1 MGWDSG
7 YYGWTHRLGSPFHPT
22 SRVRGRIASSH
33 MTLNRSFG
41 TVPAFVAGILLTL
54 TAVSVAAQTAKRGTL
69 FIVGG
74 GTQPPELVEE
84 FVKLAGGSR
93 ARIVVFA
100 QASADGERS
109 GEAKAADLRKLG
121 ATARSIWIGREQ
133 ADLDSIVHLLDSA
146 TGIWFGGGDQNRLT
160 KALRTSRVEQ
170 AIQRRF
176 ASGAVVGGTS
186 AGAAVLSTPMI
197 TGTELIPG
205 KDTTEA
211 WTRVKRG
218 TVQTDSGFS
227 YITDAIIDQH
237 FLRRK
242 RQNRLLS
249 LVLADAPHLG
259 AGIDEST
266 ALIVEPNGRW
276 RVMGA
281 SAVLIVDARTAARTS
296 SSSPVLGATGV
307 RMHLLPN
314 GATFDPKT
322 GTATLSPTSR

>member
-1 MGWDSG
+1 M
-7 YYGWTHRLGSPFHPT
+7 PQ
-22 SRVRGRIASSH
+22 
-33 MTLNRSFG
+33 NRSFG
-41 TVPAFVAGILLTL
+41 TVPARVAGILFAL
-54 TAVSVAAQTAKRGTL
+54 TASVVSAQPSARGTL

-84 FVKLAGGSR
+84 FVKLAGGSGK

-121 ATARSIWIGREQ
+121 ASAHSLWITREQ

-170 AIQRRF
+170 AIRRRF
-176 ASGAVVGGTS
+176 AAGAVVGGTS

-197 TGTELIPG
+197 TGEELIPG
-205 KDTTEA
+205 RDTSEA

-218 TVQTDSGFS
+218 TVEVDSGFS

-266 ALIVEPNGRW
+266 ALIVEPSGRW

-281 SAVLIVDARTAARTS
+281 SSVLIVDARNASRTAAT
-296 SSSPVLGATGV
+296 SPVLGATGV
-307 RMHLLPN
+307 RMHLLPH
-314 GATFDPKT
+314 GATFDPKS
-322 GTATLSPTSR
+322 GTATLAPKSR